1 MTDNKTLY
9 TTLFNAI
16 TDATRKILQ
25 NDSPAALEILLDAQ
39 VQTEE
44 EYIEKDESK

>member
-1 MTDNKTLY
+1 MTDYKTLY

-39 VQTEE
+39 AKTEE
-44 EYIEKDESK
+44 LYIKDERN

>member
-1 MTDNKTLY
+1 MTSYEKMY
-9 TTLFNAI
+9 KTLFNAI

-39 VQTEE
+39 AKTEE
-44 EYIEKDESK
+44 LYIKDESK